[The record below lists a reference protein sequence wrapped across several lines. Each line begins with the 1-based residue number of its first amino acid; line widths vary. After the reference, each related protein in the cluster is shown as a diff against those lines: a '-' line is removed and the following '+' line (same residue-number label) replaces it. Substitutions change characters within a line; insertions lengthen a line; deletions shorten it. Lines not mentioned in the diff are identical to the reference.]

1 MLDIVVRLSKMKRD
15 IILDIKVITNAKKNK
30 VVGKRDGK
38 LVIKLNALP
47 IQGRANKKLVEFLAE
62 FFNVRKSNITI
73 LKGAATHIKKVEV
86 REVDIEKVVEID
98 E

>member
-1 MLDIVVRLSKMKRD
+1 M
-15 IILDIKVITNAKKNK
+15 ITNAKKNK

-73 LKGAATHIKKVEV
+73 LKGAAAHIKKVEV

>member
-1 MLDIVVRLSKMKRD
+1 
-15 IILDIKVITNAKKNK
+15 VITNAKKNK

>member
-1 MLDIVVRLSKMKRD
+1 MKRD
-15 IILDIKVITNAKKNK
+15 IILDIKVITNAKKNE

-47 IQGRANKKLVEFLAE
+47 IQGRANKKLVDFLAE
-62 FFNVRKSNITI
+62 FFDVRKSDVTI
-73 LKGAATHIKKVEV
+73 LKGAAAHTKRVEV
-86 REVDIEKVVEID
+86 RGVDIEKAVEID

>member
-1 MLDIVVRLSKMKRD
+1 LLDIVVRLSKMKRD

>member
-1 MLDIVVRLSKMKRD
+1 M
-15 IILDIKVITNAKKNK
+15 ITNAKKNK